1 MPFTKKP
8 DGVDEETLK
17 LLDNAMTK
25 LWLEQVAI
33 GAGQKGASP
42 ETHSAIQDQL
52 RFLKEPHKRQPLR
65 KVSSK

>member
-8 DGVDEETLK
+8 DGMDDETLK

-33 GAGQKGASP
+33 GAGQKGASS

-52 RFLKEPHKRQPLR
+52 RLLKEPHKRHLTR
-65 KVSSK
+65 KVVK

>member
-8 DGVDEETLK
+8 DGVDEDTLK

-33 GAGQKGASP
+33 GAGQKGASS
-42 ETHSAIQDQL
+42 ETQTAIQDQL
-52 RFLKEPHKRQPLR
+52 RLLKEPYKRHPTR
-65 KVSSK
+65 KVAK

>member
-17 LLDNAMTK
+17 LLDTAMTK

-33 GAGQKGASP
+33 GAGQKGASS
-42 ETHSAIQDQL
+42 ETHAEIQDQL
-52 RFLKEPHKRQPLR
+52 RILSEPHKRYPTR
-65 KVSSK
+65 KASK